1 MGADLVFA
9 VGACRSDS
17 RDPLRSADSHVPP
30 GQSFVRVD
38 FSFEREFLFFFGE
51 FKNSVIN
58 GIKISENENVLK
70 VNKME
75 LNEII
80 GLVIISAGLSP
91 SYVMPWYGSSVRRA
105 SFKRSWFGATLLA

>member
-1 MGADLVFA
+1 MFA

-30 GQSFVRVD
+30 GQSFVRV
-38 FSFEREFLFFFGE
+38 FVSFEREFLFFFGE

-58 GIKISENENVLK
+58 GIKISENENLLK

-75 LNEII
+75 MNEII
-80 GLVIISAGLSP
+80 GTKKKCLTVTNGRHAGTAPLREPSAG
-91 SYVMPWYGSSVRRA
+91 
-105 SFKRSWFGATLLA
+105 